1 MIFTLSI
8 LINLCCLVALFLLNK
23 QLTALRQYCKA
34 LSGYVARVNSRPVPK
49 INYKQIEGLMNR
61 TYTKAAIAEKM
72 GERAFNMA
80 SASNLGV
87 IALQKAL
94 VVPRIM
100 TRAQQKQNQLA
111 KNGVDKLFTTKGG
124 FDFLKPVLSDEDL
137 EILEKMEEVNG
148 KVAESE

>member
-1 MIFTLSI
+1 MLS
-8 LINLCCLVALFLLNK
+8 A
-23 QLTALRQYCKA
+23 
-34 LSGYVARVNSRPVPK
+34 SVARVNSRPIPK
-49 INYKQIEGLMNR
+49 VNYKQIEGILNK
-61 TYTKAAIAEKM
+61 THQKAAIAEKM